1 VSPPADLVI
10 VGASLAGLRTAEALR
25 DAGYAGRLTLVGD
38 EIHPPYDRPP
48 LSKQVLAG
56 WVQPEETTL
65 PRLRSIDAV
74 WRLGVTAARI
84 ERTTQ
89 HIETIDG
96 DRIPYDRLIIATG
109 SRSRPWPVQSEAALE
124 GVHTLRTR
132 EEAARLVADLDASP
146 RRVLIVGAG
155 MTGSEVASAC
165 RARGLA
171 VTMVEWNA
179 APLMSVLGAFLGHWA
194 ASRQLDA
201 GVDLRCGIS
210 VTRLLGDRARRVVG
224 ASLSDGTEVAANLVV
239 VALGAV
245 RNCEWLDGSDL
256 VAGPAGCA
264 CDSGCRALDISGES
278 APDIFVCGDVARF
291 RHPLSDGKWTSLEHW
306 GAAIDH
312 AAIVA
317 ANVMRP
323 GSATNDASLPR
334 FWSSQFGLSIKASG
348 LPSCA
353 DEVMVAQGSLQSG
366 RFIALYGRK
375 GRTIGVVAVNHAKWL
390 PFYEDQIMSRSA
402 FPLSFLL
409 VDQAADSAPK
419 PAGFPVSLRAPVAT
433 LQSPILAK

>member
-1 VSPPADLVI
+1 M
-10 VGASLAGLRTAEALR
+10 
-25 DAGYAGRLTLVGD
+25 
-38 EIHPPYDRPP
+38 
-48 LSKQVLAG
+48 
-56 WVQPEETTL
+56 
-65 PRLRSIDAV
+65 
-74 WRLGVTAARI
+74 
-84 ERTTQ
+84 
-89 HIETIDG
+89 
-96 DRIPYDRLIIATG
+96 
-109 SRSRPWPVQSEAALE
+109 
-124 GVHTLRTR
+124 
-132 EEAARLVADLDASP
+132 
-146 RRVLIVGAG
+146 LIVGAG

-278 APDIFVCGDVARF
+278 RRTYLCAAMSPGFVIPCRTGNGPRW
-291 RHPLSDGKWTSLEHW
+291 SI
-306 GAAIDH
+306 GALAIDH

-409 VDQAADSAPK
+409 VDQAADSRPNR
-419 PAGFPVSLRAPVAT
+419 PGFPSLRAPVAT